1 MALTERPG
9 HSRVARTG
17 KRTIDVIGSVAL
29 LLLLSPLLVIVA
41 VLVRVTS
48 PGPALFRQER
58 VGTRGRTF
66 TMVKFRTMVVNDDD
80 SALREAVQ
88 GELDGTR
95 EEAEGSFKLHDDPRV
110 TPVGR
115 WLRRTSFDEVPQLFN
130 VLLGHMSLVGPRP
143 ALPWEAALFPP
154 ELRRREEVLPGLTG
168 LWQVSGRSRL
178 GTPDMLRL
186 DVEYVDTWSLG
197 LDLSILVRTVPV
209 LLRGDGAR

>member
-1 MALTERPG
+1 MATR
-9 HSRVARTG
+9 ARRGRNSAALVG
-17 KRTIDVIGSVAL
+17 KRTLDIVGSTFGL
-29 LLLLSPLLVIVA
+29 LVLAPLLAVVA
-41 VLVRVTS
+41 VLVRLTS

-58 VGTRGRTF
+58 VGAGGRSF
-66 TMVKFRTMVVNDDD
+66 TLVKFRTMVVNDDD

-88 GELDGTR
+88 RELDGTR
-95 EEAEGSFKLHDDPRV
+95 EEEDGSFKLLDDPRV

-115 WLRRTSFDEVPQLFN
+115 WLRRTSLDEVPQLVN
-130 VLLGHMSLVGPRP
+130 VLLGQMSLVGPRP
-143 ALPWEAALFPP
+143 ALPWEADLFPSD
-154 ELRRREEVLPGLTG
+154 LRRREEMPPGLTG

-186 DVEYVDTWSLG
+186 DVEYVDSWSLG

>member
-9 HSRVARTG
+9 GSRVARTG
-17 KRTIDVIGSVAL
+17 KRAIDVIGSVAL

-41 VLVRVTS
+41 VLVRVTT

-58 VGTRGRTF
+58 VGTGGRTF
-66 TMVKFRTMVVNDDD
+66 TMLKFRTMVVNDDD
-80 SALREAVQ
+80 SALRAAVER
-88 GELDGTR
+88 ELEGTR
-95 EEAEGSFKLHDDPRV
+95 EEEHGSFKLADDPRV
-110 TPVGR
+110 TAVGR
-115 WLRRTSFDEVPQLFN
+115 WLRRTSFDELPQLFN
-130 VLLGHMSLVGPRP
+130 VVRGHMSLVGPRP
-143 ALPWEAALFPP
+143 ALAWEVALFPP
-154 ELRRREEVLPGLTG
+154 ELRRRDEVPPGITG

-186 DVEYVDTWSLG
+186 DVEYVDRWSLG

>member
-1 MALTERPG
+1 MATRARWG
-9 HSRVARTG
+9 RSRAALVG
-17 KRTIDVIGSVAL
+17 KRTLDILGSTFGL
-29 LLLLSPLLVIVA
+29 LVLAPLLAVVV
-41 VLVRVTS
+41 VLVRLTS

-58 VGTRGRTF
+58 VGAGGRTF
-66 TMVKFRTMVVNDDD
+66 TLVKFRTMVVNDDD

-88 GELDGTR
+88 RELDGTR
-95 EEAEGSFKLHDDPRV
+95 EEEDGSFKLLDDPRV

-115 WLRRTSFDEVPQLFN
+115 WLRRTSLDEVPQLFN
-130 VLLGHMSLVGPRP
+130 VLLGKMSLVGPRP
-143 ALPWEAALFPP
+143 ALPWEADLFPSD
-154 ELRRREEVLPGLTG
+154 LRRREEMPPGLTG

-186 DVEYVDTWSLG
+186 DVEYVDSWSLG

>member
-1 MALTERPG
+1 MATTQRRGPG
-9 HSRVARTG
+9 RAGLVG
-17 KRTIDVIGSVAL
+17 KRAIDVVGSAVGL
-29 LLLLSPLLVIVA
+29 LLLAPLLVVVA
-41 VLVRVTS
+41 IAIRLTS
-48 PGPALFRQER
+48 SGPALFRQER
-58 VGTRGRTF
+58 VGARGRTF

-95 EEAEGSFKLHDDPRV
+95 QEEEGSFKLHDDPRV
-110 TPVGR
+110 TSVGR
-115 WLRRTSFDEVPQLFN
+115 WLRRTSFDEVPQLLN
-130 VLLGHMSLVGPRP
+130 VLFGHMSLVGPRP

-154 ELRRREEVLPGLTG
+154 ELRRREEVPPGLTG

-197 LDLSILVRTVPV
+197 LDLSILFRTVPV

>member
-1 MALTERPG
+1 M
-9 HSRVARTG
+9 G
-17 KRTIDVIGSVAL
+17 KRTLDILGSTFG
-29 LLLLSPLLVIVA
+29 LLVLAPLIAVVA
-41 VLVRVTS
+41 VLVRLTS

-58 VGTRGRTF
+58 VGAGGRTF
-66 TMVKFRTMVVNDDD
+66 TLVKFRTMVVNDDD

-88 GELDGTR
+88 RELDGTR
-95 EEAEGSFKLHDDPRV
+95 EEEDGSFKLLDDPRV

-115 WLRRTSFDEVPQLFN
+115 WLRRTSLDEVPQLLN
-130 VLLGHMSLVGPRP
+130 VLLGQMSLVGPRP
-143 ALPWEAALFPP
+143 ALPWEADLFPTD
-154 ELRRREEVLPGLTG
+154 LRRREEMPPGLTG

-186 DVEYVDTWSLG
+186 DVEYVDSWSLG